1 MPADQSLKPIIST
14 IPQKPGVYH
23 FYDSDGEVIYVGK
36 AKNLKRR
43 VSSYF
48 TKTHKRLKTKN
59 LVSKITDISCIIVE
73 TEIDALL
80 LENNLIKKHQPRYNI
95 LLKDDKSYPWIC
107 IKKEEY
113 PRVFQT
119 RNVVKDGS
127 EYFGPYMSGYV
138 VNVLLD
144 YFSEL
149 FYDNGFT
156 PDSYLNRRVSSSSK
170 ENYQK
175 TIDEIRK
182 ILKGDIKT
190 IIGSLKNR
198 MLFFSEKLDF
208 ENAQKTKEKIALL
221 NNYQSKSAIVSS
233 KINNVDV
240 FSICSEKNFA
250 FVNYLKITSGAVVL
264 SHSVEIKKRLSEDDE
279 SILQFVITDLR
290 RRFNSVSKT
299 IFCSH
304 SINCIWPETKL
315 IVPKIGDKK
324 KLIELSLRNAKYMQF
339 EKKKQNLMAKEKKEK
354 TSSLFRLKEDLKL
367 KLIPSHIECFDNSNF
382 QGSFPSSACVVFK
395 NGKPSK
401 KDYRHFNVRSVTS
414 PDDFA
419 SMREVVFRRY
429 SRMLNENKS
438 LPNLIII
445 DGGKGQL
452 SSAVSSLKE
461 LGIYDDVTIIGIAKR
476 LEEIYFSGEST
487 PIYIDKKSESLKL
500 IQKLRDEAHRFSL
513 RQYRNRRDNQ
523 FIDSELINIDG
534 IGEKTAV
541 SLMKKFKSVKNI
553 KSKSL
558 YDLKIAIGD
567 KKGTIIYNYYNK

>member
-107 IKKEEY
+107 IKKEEF

-144 YFSEL
+144 YFSEI

-170 ENYQK
+170 DNYQK

-367 KLIPSHIECFDNSNF
+367 KLIPSHIECFDNSNL
-382 QGSFPSSACVVFK
+382 QGTNPVAACVVFK

-401 KDYRHFNVRSVTS
+401 KEYRLFNIKTVVG
-414 PDDFA
+414 PDDYK
-419 SMREVVFRRY
+419 SMEEVVFRRY
-429 SRMLNENKS
+429 KRLITEKIP
-438 LPNLIII
+438 LPQLIVI

-452 SSAVSSLKE
+452 SSAVKSLKQ
-461 LGIYDDVTIIGIAKR
+461 LNIDGQIAIIGIAKR
-476 LEEIYFSGEST
+476 LEEIYFPNDST
-487 PIYIDKKSESLKL
+487 PLYLDKKSSSLKL
-500 IQKLRDEAHRFSL
+500 IQQLRNEAHRFGINHHRRKRVSENIKTSL
-513 RQYRNRRDNQ
+513 DN
-523 FIDSELINIDG
+523 ISG
-534 IGEKTAV
+534 IGPKT
-541 SLMKKFKSVKNI
+541 STLLLKKFGSVKNLMNADYKI
-553 KSKSL
+553 VKSL
-558 YDLKIAIGD
+558 IGESKAKKIFGN
-567 KKGTIIYNYYNK
+567 T

>member
-23 FYDSDGEVIYVGK
+23 FYDSDDEVIYVGK

-107 IKKEEY
+107 IKKEEF

-170 ENYQK
+170 DNYQK

-367 KLIPSHIECFDNSNF
+367 KLIPSHIECFDNSNL
-382 QGSFPSSACVVFK
+382 QGTNPVAACVVFK

-401 KDYRHFNVRSVTS
+401 KEYRLFNIKTVVG
-414 PDDFA
+414 PDDYK
-419 SMREVVFRRY
+419 SMEEVVFRRY
-429 SRMLNENKS
+429 KRLINEKKT
-438 LPNLIII
+438 LPQLIVI

-452 SSAVSSLKE
+452 SSAVKSLKQ
-461 LGIYDDVTIIGIAKR
+461 LNIDGQIAIIGIAKR
-476 LEEIYFSGEST
+476 LEEIYFPNDST
-487 PIYIDKKSESLKL
+487 PLYLDKKSSSLKL
-500 IQKLRDEAHRFSL
+500 IQQLRNEAHRFGINHHRRKRVSENIKTSL
-513 RQYRNRRDNQ
+513 DN
-523 FIDSELINIDG
+523 ISG
-534 IGEKTAV
+534 IGPKT
-541 SLMKKFKSVKNI
+541 STLLLKKFGSVKNLMNADYKI
-553 KSKSL
+553 VKSL
-558 YDLKIAIGD
+558 IGESKAKKIFGN
-567 KKGTIIYNYYNK
+567 T

>member
-59 LVSKITDISCIIVE
+59 LVSKITNISCIIVE

-107 IKKEEY
+107 IKKEEF

-119 RNVVKDGS
+119 RSVVKDGS

-156 PDSYLNRRVSSSSK
+156 PDSYLNRRVSNSSK
-170 ENYQK
+170 DNYQR
-175 TIDEIRK
+175 TIDKIRA
-182 ILKGDIKT
+182 ILKGDIKN
-190 IIGSLKNR
+190 IIISLKNR
-198 MLFFSEKLDF
+198 MILFSEKLDF

-250 FVNYLKITSGAVVL
+250 FVNYLKITSGSVVL
-264 SHSVEIKKRLSEDDE
+264 SHSVEIKKKLSEDDE

-304 SINCIWPETKL
+304 NINCIWLETKL

-339 EKKKQNLMAKEKKEK
+339 EKKKQKLMAKEKKEK
-354 TSSLFRLKEDLKL
+354 NTSVFRLKEDLRL
-367 KLIPSHIECFDNSNF
+367 KQIPSHIECFDNSNL
-382 QGSFPSSACVVFK
+382 QGTNPVAACVVFK

-401 KDYRHFNVRSVTS
+401 KEYRLFNIKTVLG
-414 PDDFA
+414 PDDYK
-419 SMREVVFRRY
+419 SMEEVVLRRY
-429 SRMLNENKS
+429 RRLINEKKK
-438 LPNLIII
+438 LPQLIVV

-452 SSAVSSLKE
+452 SSAIKSLKK
-461 LGIYDDVTIIGIAKR
+461 LNIDGQIAIIGIAKR
-476 LEEIYFSGEST
+476 LEEIYFPNDST
-487 PIYIDKKSESLKL
+487 PLYLDKKSSSLKL
-500 IQKLRDEAHRFSL
+500 IQQLRNEAHRFGINHHRRKRVSEKIKTSL
-513 RQYRNRRDNQ
+513 DN
-523 FIDSELINIDG
+523 ISG
-534 IGEKTAV
+534 IGPKT
-541 SLMKKFKSVKNI
+541 STLLLKRFGSVKNLMKADYKTVQELI
-553 KSKSL
+553 GKSKAE
-558 YDLKIAIGD
+558 KIFGRI
-567 KKGTIIYNYYNK
+567 

>member
-107 IKKEEY
+107 IKKEEF

-170 ENYQK
+170 DNYQK

-190 IIGSLKNR
+190 IIGTLKNR

-367 KLIPSHIECFDNSNF
+367 KLIPSHIECFDNSNL
-382 QGSFPSSACVVFK
+382 QGTNPVAACVVFK

-401 KDYRHFNVRSVTS
+401 KEYRLFNIKTVLG
-414 PDDFA
+414 PDDYK
-419 SMREVVFRRY
+419 SMEEVVFRRY
-429 SRMLNENKS
+429 KRLINEKKP
-438 LPNLIII
+438 LPQLIVI

-452 SSAVSSLKE
+452 SSAVKSLKQ
-461 LGIYDDVTIIGIAKR
+461 LNIDGQIAIIGIAKR
-476 LEEIYFSGEST
+476 LEEIYFPNDST
-487 PIYIDKKSESLKL
+487 PLYLDKKSSSLKL
-500 IQKLRDEAHRFSL
+500 IQQLRNEAHRFGINHHRRKRMSENIKTSL
-513 RQYRNRRDNQ
+513 DN
-523 FIDSELINIDG
+523 ISG
-534 IGEKTAV
+534 IGPKT
-541 SLMKKFKSVKNI
+541 STLLLKKFGSVKNLMNADYKI
-553 KSKSL
+553 VQSLIGESKAK
-558 YDLKIAIGD
+558 KIFGN
-567 KKGTIIYNYYNK
+567 T

>member
-59 LVSKITDISCIIVE
+59 LVSKITNISCIIVE

-107 IKKEEY
+107 IKKEEF

-156 PDSYLNRRVSSSSK
+156 PDSYLNRRVSNSSK
-170 ENYQK
+170 DNYQK
-175 TIDEIRK
+175 TIDKIRA
-182 ILKGDIKT
+182 ILKGDIKN
-190 IIGSLKNR
+190 IIISLKNR
-198 MLFFSEKLDF
+198 MILFSEKLDF

-250 FVNYLKITSGAVVL
+250 FVNYLKITSGSVVL
-264 SHSVEIKKRLSEDDE
+264 SHSVEIKKKLSEDDE

-304 SINCIWPETKL
+304 NINCIWPETKL

-324 KLIELSLRNAKYMQF
+324 KLIDLSLRNAKYMQF
-339 EKKKQNLMAKEKKEK
+339 EKKKQKLMSKEKKEK
-354 TSSLFRLKEDLKL
+354 TTSVFRLKEDLRL
-367 KLIPSHIECFDNSNF
+367 KQIPIHIECFDNSNL
-382 QGSFPSSACVVFK
+382 QGTNPVAACVVFK

-401 KDYRHFNVRSVTS
+401 KEYRLFNIKTVVG
-414 PDDFA
+414 PDDYK
-419 SMREVVFRRY
+419 SMEEVVLRRY
-429 SRMLNENKS
+429 KRLINEKRK
-438 LPNLIII
+438 LPQLIVI

-452 SSAVSSLKE
+452 SSAVKSLKK
-461 LGIYDDVTIIGIAKR
+461 LNIDGQIAIIGIAKR
-476 LEEIYFSGEST
+476 LEEIYFPNDST
-487 PIYIDKKSESLKL
+487 PLYLDKKSSSLKL
-500 IQKLRDEAHRFSL
+500 IQQLRNEAHRFGINHHRKKRVSEKIKTSL
-513 RQYRNRRDNQ
+513 DN
-523 FIDSELINIDG
+523 ISG
-534 IGEKTAV
+534 IGPKT
-541 SLMKKFKSVKNI
+541 STLLLKRFGSVKNLMKADYKI
-553 KSKSL
+553 VQELIGKSKAK
-558 YDLKIAIGD
+558 KIFGKI
-567 KKGTIIYNYYNK
+567 

>member
-59 LVSKITDISCIIVE
+59 LVSKITNISCIIVE

-107 IKKEEY
+107 IKKEEF

-156 PDSYLNRRVSSSSK
+156 PDSYLNRRVSNSSK
-170 ENYQK
+170 DNYQK
-175 TIDEIRK
+175 TIDKIRA
-182 ILKGDIKT
+182 ILKGDIKN
-190 IIGSLKNR
+190 IIISLKNR
-198 MLFFSEKLDF
+198 MILFSEKLDF

-250 FVNYLKITSGAVVL
+250 FVNYLKITSGSVVL
-264 SHSVEIKKRLSEDDE
+264 SHSVEIKKKLSEDDE

-304 SINCIWPETKL
+304 NINCIWPETKL

-339 EKKKQNLMAKEKKEK
+339 EKKKQKLMSKEKKEK
-354 TSSLFRLKEDLKL
+354 TTSVFRLKEDLKL
-367 KLIPSHIECFDNSNF
+367 KQIPIHIECFDNSNL
-382 QGSFPSSACVVFK
+382 QGTNPVAACVVFK

-401 KDYRHFNVRSVTS
+401 KEYRLFNIKTVVG
-414 PDDFA
+414 PDDYK
-419 SMREVVFRRY
+419 SMEEVVLRRY
-429 SRMLNENKS
+429 KRLINEKKP
-438 LPNLIII
+438 LPQLIVI

-452 SSAVSSLKE
+452 SSAVKSLKK
-461 LGIYDDVTIIGIAKR
+461 LNIDGQIAIIGIAKR
-476 LEEIYFSGEST
+476 LEEIYFPNDST
-487 PIYIDKKSESLKL
+487 PLYLDKKSSSLKL
-500 IQKLRDEAHRFSL
+500 IQQLRNEAHRFGINHHRRKRVSEKIKTSL
-513 RQYRNRRDNQ
+513 DN
-523 FIDSELINIDG
+523 ISG
-534 IGEKTAV
+534 IGPKT
-541 SLMKKFKSVKNI
+541 STLLLKRFGSVKNLMKADYKTVQELI
-553 KSKSL
+553 GKSKAE
-558 YDLKIAIGD
+558 KIFGRI
-567 KKGTIIYNYYNK
+567 

>member
-48 TKTHKRLKTKN
+48 TKKHKRLKTKN
-59 LVSKITDISCIIVE
+59 LVSKITNISCIIVE

-107 IKKEEY
+107 IKKEKF

-119 RNVVKDGS
+119 RNVIKDGS

-156 PDSYLNRRVSSSSK
+156 PDSYLNRRVSNSSK
-170 ENYQK
+170 DNYQK
-175 TIDEIRK
+175 TIDKIRA
-182 ILKGDIKT
+182 ILKGDIKN
-190 IIGSLKNR
+190 IIISLKNR
-198 MLFFSEKLDF
+198 MILFSEKLDF

-250 FVNYLKITSGAVVL
+250 FVNYLKITSGSVVL
-264 SHSVEIKKRLSEDDE
+264 SHSVEIKKKLSEDDE

-304 SINCIWPETKL
+304 NINCIWPETKL

-339 EKKKQNLMAKEKKEK
+339 EKKKQKLMSKEKKEK
-354 TSSLFRLKEDLKL
+354 TTSVFRLKEDLRL
-367 KLIPSHIECFDNSNF
+367 KQIPIHIECFDNSNL
-382 QGSFPSSACVVFK
+382 QGTNPVAACVVFK

-401 KDYRHFNVRSVTS
+401 KEYRLFNIKTVVG
-414 PDDFA
+414 PDDYK
-419 SMREVVFRRY
+419 SMEEVVLRRY
-429 SRMLNENKS
+429 KRLINEKRK
-438 LPNLIII
+438 LPQLIVV

-452 SSAVSSLKE
+452 SSAVKSLKK
-461 LGIYDDVTIIGIAKR
+461 LNIDGQIAIIGIAKR
-476 LEEIYFSGEST
+476 LEEIYFPNDST
-487 PIYIDKKSESLKL
+487 PLYLDKKSSSLKL
-500 IQKLRDEAHRFSL
+500 IQQLRNEAHRFGINHHRRKRVSEKIKTSL
-513 RQYRNRRDNQ
+513 
-523 FIDSELINIDG
+523 DSISG
-534 IGEKTAV
+534 IGPKT
-541 SLMKKFKSVKNI
+541 STLLLKRFGSVKNLMKADYKTVQELI
-553 KSKSL
+553 GKSKAK
-558 YDLKIAIGD
+558 KIFGKI
-567 KKGTIIYNYYNK
+567 

>member
-23 FYDSDGEVIYVGK
+23 FYDFDGEVIYVGK

-48 TKTHKRLKTKN
+48 TKTHKSLKTKN

-107 IKKEEY
+107 IKKEEF

-170 ENYQK
+170 DNYQK

-367 KLIPSHIECFDNSNF
+367 KLIPSHIECFDNSNL
-382 QGSFPSSACVVFK
+382 QGTNPVAACVVFK

-401 KDYRHFNVRSVTS
+401 NEYRLFNIKTVLG
-414 PDDFA
+414 PDDYK
-419 SMREVVFRRY
+419 SMEEVVFRRY
-429 SRMLNENKS
+429 KRLINEKKP
-438 LPNLIII
+438 LPQLIVI

-452 SSAVSSLKE
+452 SSAVKSLKQ
-461 LGIYDDVTIIGIAKR
+461 LNIDGQIAIIGIAKR
-476 LEEIYFSGEST
+476 LEEIYFPNDST
-487 PIYIDKKSESLKL
+487 PLYLDKKSSSLKL
-500 IQKLRDEAHRFSL
+500 IQQLRNEAHRFGINHHRRKRMSENIKTSL
-513 RQYRNRRDNQ
+513 DN
-523 FIDSELINIDG
+523 ISG
-534 IGEKTAV
+534 IGPKT
-541 SLMKKFKSVKNI
+541 STLLLKKFGSVKNLMNADYKI
-553 KSKSL
+553 VKSL
-558 YDLKIAIGD
+558 IGESKAKKIFGN
-567 KKGTIIYNYYNK
+567 T

>member
-48 TKTHKRLKTKN
+48 TKTHKSLKTKN

-107 IKKEEY
+107 IKKEEF

-156 PDSYLNRRVSSSSK
+156 PDSYLNRRVSRSSK
-170 ENYQK
+170 DNYQK

-367 KLIPSHIECFDNSNF
+367 KLIPSHIECFDNSNL
-382 QGSFPSSACVVFK
+382 QGTNPVAACVVFK

-401 KDYRHFNVRSVTS
+401 NEYRLFNIKTVLG
-414 PDDFA
+414 PDDYK
-419 SMREVVFRRY
+419 SMEEVVFRRY
-429 SRMLNENKS
+429 KRLINEKKP
-438 LPNLIII
+438 LPQLIVI

-452 SSAVSSLKE
+452 SSAVKSLKQ
-461 LGIYDDVTIIGIAKR
+461 LNIDGQIAIIGIAKR
-476 LEEIYFSGEST
+476 LEEIYFPNDST
-487 PIYIDKKSESLKL
+487 PLYLDKKSSSLKL
-500 IQKLRDEAHRFSL
+500 IQQLRNEAHRFGINHHRRKRVSENIKTSL
-513 RQYRNRRDNQ
+513 DN
-523 FIDSELINIDG
+523 ISG
-534 IGEKTAV
+534 IGPKT
-541 SLMKKFKSVKNI
+541 STLLLKKFGSVKNLMNADYKI
-553 KSKSL
+553 VQSLIGESKAK
-558 YDLKIAIGD
+558 KIFGN
-567 KKGTIIYNYYNK
+567 T

>member
-95 LLKDDKSYPWIC
+95 QLKDDKSYPWIC
-107 IKKEEY
+107 IKKEEF

-170 ENYQK
+170 DNYQK

-367 KLIPSHIECFDNSNF
+367 KLIPSHIECFDNSNL
-382 QGSFPSSACVVFK
+382 QGTNPVAACVVFK

-401 KDYRHFNVRSVTS
+401 KEYRIFNIKTVVG
-414 PDDFA
+414 PDDYK
-419 SMREVVFRRY
+419 SMEEVVFRRY
-429 SRMLNENKS
+429 KRLINEKKP
-438 LPNLIII
+438 LPQLIVI

-452 SSAVSSLKE
+452 SSAVKSLKQ
-461 LGIYDDVTIIGIAKR
+461 LNIDGQIAIIGIAKR
-476 LEEIYFSGEST
+476 LEEIYFPNDST
-487 PIYIDKKSESLKL
+487 PLYLDKKSSSLKL
-500 IQKLRDEAHRFSL
+500 IQQLRNEAHRFGINHHRRKRVSENIKTSL
-513 RQYRNRRDNQ
+513 DN
-523 FIDSELINIDG
+523 ISG
-534 IGEKTAV
+534 IGPKT
-541 SLMKKFKSVKNI
+541 STLLLKKFGSVKNLMNADYKI
-553 KSKSL
+553 VQSLIGESKAK
-558 YDLKIAIGD
+558 KIFGN
-567 KKGTIIYNYYNK
+567 T

>member
-107 IKKEEY
+107 IKKEEF

-156 PDSYLNRRVSSSSK
+156 PDSYLNRRVSRSSK
-170 ENYQK
+170 DNYQK

-240 FSICSEKNFA
+240 FSICSEKKIA

-367 KLIPSHIECFDNSNF
+367 KLIPSHIECFDNSNL
-382 QGSFPSSACVVFK
+382 QGTNPVAACVVFK

-401 KDYRHFNVRSVTS
+401 NEYRLFNIKTVVG
-414 PDDFA
+414 PDDYK
-419 SMREVVFRRY
+419 SMEEVVFRRY
-429 SRMLNENKS
+429 KRLINEKKT
-438 LPNLIII
+438 LPQLIVI

-452 SSAVSSLKE
+452 SSAVKSLKQ
-461 LGIYDDVTIIGIAKR
+461 LNIDGQIAIIGIAKR
-476 LEEIYFSGEST
+476 LEEIYFPNDST
-487 PIYIDKKSESLKL
+487 PLYLDKKSSSLKL
-500 IQKLRDEAHRFSL
+500 IQQLRNEAHRFGINHHRRKRMSENIKTSL
-513 RQYRNRRDNQ
+513 DN
-523 FIDSELINIDG
+523 ISG
-534 IGEKTAV
+534 IGPKT
-541 SLMKKFKSVKNI
+541 STLLLKKFGSVKNLMNADYKI
-553 KSKSL
+553 VQSLIGESKAK
-558 YDLKIAIGD
+558 KIFGN
-567 KKGTIIYNYYNK
+567 T

>member
-59 LVSKITDISCIIVE
+59 LVSKITNISCIIVE

-107 IKKEEY
+107 IKKEEF

-156 PDSYLNRRVSSSSK
+156 PDSYLNRRVSKSS
-170 ENYQK
+170 EDNYKK
-175 TIDEIRK
+175 TIDKIRA
-182 ILKGDIKT
+182 ILKGDIKN
-190 IIGSLKNR
+190 IIISLKNR
-198 MLFFSEKLDF
+198 MILFSEKLDF

-250 FVNYLKITSGAVVL
+250 FVNYLKITSGSVVL
-264 SHSVEIKKRLSEDDE
+264 SHSVEIKKKLSEDDE

-304 SINCIWPETKL
+304 NINCIWPETKL

-339 EKKKQNLMAKEKKEK
+339 EKKKQKLMAKEKKEK
-354 TSSLFRLKEDLKL
+354 NTSVFRLKEDLRL
-367 KLIPSHIECFDNSNF
+367 KQTPIYIECFDNSNL
-382 QGSFPSSACVVFK
+382 QGTNPVAACVVFK

-401 KDYRHFNVRSVTS
+401 KEYRLFNIKTVVG
-414 PDDFA
+414 PDDYK
-419 SMREVVFRRY
+419 SMEEVVLRRY
-429 SRMLNENKS
+429 KRLINEKRK
-438 LPNLIII
+438 LPQLIVI

-452 SSAVSSLKE
+452 SSAVKSLKK
-461 LGIYDDVTIIGIAKR
+461 LNIDGQIAIIGIAKR
-476 LEEIYFSGEST
+476 LEEIYFPNDST
-487 PIYIDKKSESLKL
+487 PLYLDKKSSSLKL
-500 IQKLRDEAHRFSL
+500 IQQLRNEAHRFGINHHRRRRVSEKIKTSL
-513 RQYRNRRDNQ
+513 DN
-523 FIDSELINIDG
+523 ISG
-534 IGEKTAV
+534 IGSKT
-541 SLMKKFKSVKNI
+541 STLLLKRFGSVKNLMKADYKTVQELI
-553 KSKSL
+553 GKSKAK
-558 YDLKIAIGD
+558 KIFGKI
-567 KKGTIIYNYYNK
+567 

>member
-23 FYDSDGEVIYVGK
+23 FYNSDGEVIYVGK

-59 LVSKITDISCIIVE
+59 LVSKITNISCIIVE

-107 IKKEEY
+107 IKKEEF

-156 PDSYLNRRVSSSSK
+156 PDSYLNRRVSNSSK
-170 ENYQK
+170 DNYQR
-175 TIDEIRK
+175 TIDKIRA
-182 ILKGDIKT
+182 ILKGDIKN
-190 IIGSLKNR
+190 IIISLKNR
-198 MLFFSEKLDF
+198 MILFSEKLDF

-250 FVNYLKITSGAVVL
+250 FVNYLKITSGSVVL
-264 SHSVEIKKRLSEDDE
+264 SHSVEIKKKLSEDDE

-304 SINCIWPETKL
+304 NINCIWPETKL

-339 EKKKQNLMAKEKKEK
+339 EKKKQKLMAKEKKEK
-354 TSSLFRLKEDLKL
+354 NTSVFRLKEDLRL
-367 KLIPSHIECFDNSNF
+367 KQIPSHIECFDNSNL
-382 QGSFPSSACVVFK
+382 QGTNPVAACVVFK

-401 KDYRHFNVRSVTS
+401 KEYRLFNIKTVLG
-414 PDDFA
+414 PDDYK
-419 SMREVVFRRY
+419 SMEEVILRRY
-429 SRMLNENKS
+429 RRLINEKKK
-438 LPNLIII
+438 LPQLIVV

-452 SSAVSSLKE
+452 SSAIKSLKK
-461 LGIYDDVTIIGIAKR
+461 LNIDGQIAIIGIAKR
-476 LEEIYFSGEST
+476 LEEIYFPNDST
-487 PIYIDKKSESLKL
+487 PLYLDKKSSSLKL
-500 IQKLRDEAHRFSL
+500 IQQLRNEAHRFGINHHRRKRVSEKIKTSL
-513 RQYRNRRDNQ
+513 DN
-523 FIDSELINIDG
+523 ISG
-534 IGEKTAV
+534 IGPKT
-541 SLMKKFKSVKNI
+541 SILLLKRFGSVKNLMKADYKTVQELI
-553 KSKSL
+553 GKSKAK
-558 YDLKIAIGD
+558 KIFGKI
-567 KKGTIIYNYYNK
+567 

>member
-23 FYDSDGEVIYVGK
+23 FYDSDGKVIYVGK

-107 IKKEEY
+107 IKKEEF

-156 PDSYLNRRVSSSSK
+156 PDSYLNRKVSSNSK
-170 ENYQK
+170 DNYQK

-198 MLFFSEKLDF
+198 MLVFSKKLDF
-208 ENAQKTKEKIALL
+208 ENAQKTKEKISLL

-240 FSICSEKNFA
+240 FSICSEKNFS

-264 SHSVEIKKRLSEDDE
+264 SHSVEIKKKLSEDDE

-290 RRFNSVSKT
+290 TRFNSVSKT

-315 IVPKIGDKK
+315 IVPLIGDKK
-324 KLIELSLRNAKYMQF
+324 KLIDLSLRNAKYMQF
-339 EKKKQNLMAKEKKEK
+339 EKKKLNLIAKEKKEK

-367 KLIPSHIECFDNSNF
+367 KLIPSHIECFDNSNL
-382 QGSFPSSACVVFK
+382 QGTNPVAACVVFK
-395 NGKPSK
+395 NGRPSK
-401 KDYRHFNVRSVTS
+401 KEYRLFNIKTVVG
-414 PDDFA
+414 PDDYK
-419 SMREVVFRRY
+419 SMEEVVFRRY
-429 SRMLNENKS
+429 KRLINEKKN
-438 LPNLIII
+438 LPQLIVI

-452 SSAVSSLKE
+452 SSAVKSLKQ
-461 LGIYDDVTIIGIAKR
+461 LNIDGQIAIIGIAKR
-476 LEEIYFSGEST
+476 LEEIYFPNDST
-487 PIYIDKKSESLKL
+487 PLYLDKKSSSLKL
-500 IQKLRDEAHRFSL
+500 IQQLRNEAHRFGINHHRRKRVSEKIKTSL
-513 RQYRNRRDNQ
+513 DN
-523 FIDSELINIDG
+523 ISG
-534 IGEKTAV
+534 IGPKT
-541 SLMKKFKSVKNI
+541 STLLLKKFGSVKNLMNSDYKTVQNLI
-553 KSKSL
+553 GESKAK
-558 YDLKIAIGD
+558 KIFGD
-567 KKGTIIYNYYNK
+567 T